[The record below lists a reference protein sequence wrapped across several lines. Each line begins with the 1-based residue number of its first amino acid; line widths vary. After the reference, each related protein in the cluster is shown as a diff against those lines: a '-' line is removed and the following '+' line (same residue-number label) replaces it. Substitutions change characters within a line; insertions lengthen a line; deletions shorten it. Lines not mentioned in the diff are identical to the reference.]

1 MVDGS
6 GLSRANTITTS
17 VQASILSKI
26 YNDSLIYT
34 AFNNSL
40 PIAGKNGSMASLC
53 KGTFAENNMRAKTG
67 YINRARGYCGYVK
80 TKSGKE
86 LAFSVLFNNYD
97 CSPKEMK
104 LKIEKLLVA
113 MVDL

>member
-1 MVDGS
+1 
-6 GLSRANTITTS
+6 
-17 VQASILSKI
+17 
-26 YNDSLIYT
+26 
-34 AFNNSL
+34 
-40 PIAGKNGSMASLC
+40 
-53 KGTFAENNMRAKTG
+53 G

-97 CSPKEMK
+97 CTAKEMK

-113 MVDL
+113 LVDL